1 MKLEASILKVRQPFD
16 HTSKEPTL
24 SYPQVR
30 PHPEILSFIVDVESV
45 QIER

>member
-1 MKLEASILKVRQPFD
+1 MKLEVSILKVRQPFS

-24 SYPQVR
+24 SYLQVH
-30 PHPEILSFIVDVESV
+30 PHPEILGFIVGVESV